1 MCVCIVAV
9 YLLYGVKHQLLSR
22 HSTCFSHV
30 FREPTMPVS
39 EEHSLCW
46 YPTPSVSFACYMLH
60 AVYPYCF
67 HAKMP
72 LVYR

>member
-46 YPTPSVSFACYMLH
+46 YPTPSVSFAC
-60 AVYPYCF
+60 
-67 HAKMP
+67 
-72 LVYR
+72 